1 MRRAVIV
8 DVVRS
13 PFGRGRPG
21 GALDGVHPVDLYAQ
35 VLQALV
41 RRTGVDPA
49 LIEDVIT
56 GCVIQVAEQSGN
68 IGRQAVLAAG
78 FPESVPAVTLDRKC
92 GSAQQAFD
100 FAAQGVIAG
109 AYDLVIAGG
118 VEMMSLVPMRA
129 NRMGKDNEGPA
140 FHRRYPEG
148 LVRQG
153 VSAELIAARWG
164 IGREAMDAFALES
177 HRRAVAAEDRGATA
191 RAITPVDVPAPDG
204 LRRVERDEGP
214 RRDSSLEKLGALR
227 PAFEDAATAMRFPEI
242 RWSVTAGN
250 SSQVTDGAAAVL
262 IAEESVAVR
271 LGLKPRAAITHFALA
286 GDDPVMML
294 TAIMPATRKILERA
308 GMPLDRIDCFEVN
321 EAFASVVLAWLKET
335 GANPDR
341 VNRWGGAIALGHP
354 VGASGGR
361 LLANLLGTLE
371 EIGRSLR
378 PADDVRVRRHGQRD
392 ADRAFVKR
400 AQALRFAPPLTK
412 ITCP

>member
-13 PFGRGRPG
+13 PFGRARPG

-41 RRTGVDPA
+41 QRTGADPA
-49 LIEDVIT
+49 MVEDVIT

-78 FPESVPAVTLDRKC
+78 FPEGVPAVTLDRKC

-100 FAAQGVIAG
+100 FAAQGVLAG

-118 VEMMSLVPMRA
+118 VEMMSLVPMRV

-177 HRRAVAAEDRGATA
+177 HRRAIAAEERGATA
-191 RAITPVDVPAPDG
+191 QAITPVDIPVPDG
-204 LRRVERDEGP
+204 LRRLERDEGP

-227 PAFEDAATAMRFPEI
+227 PAFEDAATAARFPEI

-271 LGLKPRAAITHFALA
+271 LGLRPRAAITHFALA

-294 TAIMPATRKILERA
+294 TAIIPATRKILERA
-308 GMPLDRIDCFEVN
+308 SVPLDRIDCFEVN

-341 VNRWGGAIALGHP
+341 INRWGGAIALGHP

-371 EIGRSLR
+371 ETGGRYGLQTMCESGGMANATLIE
-378 PADDVRVRRHGQRD
+378 
-392 ADRAFVKR
+392 
-400 AQALRFAPPLTK
+400 LL
-412 ITCP
+412 

>member
-1 MRRAVIV
+1 MRRAAIV

-13 PFGRGRPG
+13 PFGRARPG

-41 RRTGVDPA
+41 RGTGVDPA
-49 LIEDVIT
+49 MVEDVIT

-78 FPESVPAVTLDRKC
+78 FPDGVPAVTLDRKC

-100 FAAQGVIAG
+100 FAAQGVLAG

-118 VEMMSLVPMRA
+118 VEMMSLVPMRV

-177 HRRAVAAEDRGATA
+177 HRRAITAEERGATA
-191 RAITPVDVPAPDG
+191 QAITPVDIPVPDG

-227 PAFEDAATAMRFPEI
+227 PAFEDAATAARFPEI

-271 LGLKPRAAITHFALA
+271 LGLRPRAAITHFALA

-294 TAIMPATRKILERA
+294 TAIIPATRKILERA
-308 GMPLDRIDCFEVN
+308 SMPLDRIDCFEVN

-341 VNRWGGAIALGHP
+341 INRWGGAIALGHP

-371 EIGRSLR
+371 ETGGRYGLQTMCESGGMANATLIE
-378 PADDVRVRRHGQRD
+378 
-392 ADRAFVKR
+392 
-400 AQALRFAPPLTK
+400 LL
-412 ITCP
+412 

>member
-13 PFGRGRPG
+13 PFGRARPG
-21 GALDGVHPVDLYAQ
+21 GALDGLHPVDLYAQ

-49 LIEDVIT
+49 MVEDVIT

-78 FPESVPAVTLDRKC
+78 FPEGVPAVTLDRKC

-118 VEMMSLVPMRA
+118 VEMMSLVPMRV

-177 HRRAVAAEDRGATA
+177 HRRAIAAEERRATA
-191 RAITPVDVPAPDG
+191 PAITPVDIPAPDG

-227 PAFEDAATAMRFPEI
+227 PAFEDAAMAARFPEI

-262 IAEESVAVR
+262 IAEESVAAR
-271 LGLKPRAAITHFALA
+271 LGLRPRAAITHFALA

-294 TAIMPATRKILERA
+294 TAIIPATRKILERA
-308 GMPLDRIDCFEVN
+308 SMLLDRIDCFEVN

-371 EIGRSLR
+371 ETGGRYGLQIMCESGGMANATLIE
-378 PADDVRVRRHGQRD
+378 
-392 ADRAFVKR
+392 
-400 AQALRFAPPLTK
+400 LL
-412 ITCP
+412 

>member
-13 PFGRGRPG
+13 PFGRARPG
-21 GALDGVHPVDLYAQ
+21 GALEGVHPVDLYAQ

-49 LIEDVIT
+49 IIEDVIT

-78 FPESVPAVTLDRKC
+78 FPEAVPAVTLDRKC

-109 AYDLVIAGG
+109 AYDVVVAGG

-129 NRMGKDNEGPA
+129 NRMSKDNEGPA
-140 FHRRYPEG
+140 FHRRYPKG

-164 IGREAMDAFALES
+164 IGREAMDSFAIES
-177 HRRAVAAEDRGATA
+177 HRRAIAAEDRGATV
-191 RAITPVDVPAPDG
+191 RAIAPVEIETSDG
-204 LRRVERDEGP
+204 LRSVERDEGP
-214 RRDSSLEKLGALR
+214 RRETSLEKLGALK
-227 PAFEDAATAMRFPEI
+227 PSFEDAAMAARFPEI

-250 SSQVTDGAAAVL
+250 ASQVTDGAAAIL
-262 IAEESVAVR
+262 IAEESVAAR
-271 LGLKPRAAITHFALA
+271 LRLKPRAAITHFALA

-294 TAIMPATRKILERA
+294 TAIVPATRKLLRRA
-308 GMPLDRIDCFEVN
+308 SLSLDRIDSFEVN
-321 EAFASVVLAWLKET
+321 EAFASVVLAWLKDT
-335 GANPDR
+335 GADPAR
-341 VNRWGGAIALGHP
+341 VNPWGGAIALGHP

-361 LLANLLGTLE
+361 LLANLLGALE
-371 EIGRSLR
+371 EKGGRYGLQTMCESGGMANATLIER
-378 PADDVRVRRHGQRD
+378 
-392 ADRAFVKR
+392 
-400 AQALRFAPPLTK
+400 L
-412 ITCP
+412 

>member
-13 PFGRGRPG
+13 PFGRARPG
-21 GALDGVHPVDLYAQ
+21 GALEGLHPVDLYAQ

-41 RRTGVDPA
+41 RLTGVDSA
-49 LIEDVIT
+49 MIEDVIT

-78 FPESVPAVTLDRKC
+78 FPEAVPAVTLDRKC

-109 AYDLVIAGG
+109 AYDVVVAGG
-118 VEMMSLVPMRA
+118 VEMMSLLPMRV
-129 NRMGKDNEGPA
+129 NRMGKDNEGSA

-177 HRRAVAAEDRGATA
+177 HRRAIAAEDRGASV
-191 RAITPVDVPAPDG
+191 RAIALVEIASPDG
-204 LRRVERDEGP
+204 IRRVERDEGP
-214 RRDSSLEKLGALR
+214 RRDTSLEKLGALK
-227 PAFEDAATAMRFPEI
+227 PAFEDAAVAARFPEI

-250 SSQVTDGAAAVL
+250 ASQVTDGASAIL
-262 IAEESVAVR
+262 IAEESVALR

-294 TAIMPATRKILERA
+294 TAIVPATRKLLRRA
-308 GMPLDRIDCFEVN
+308 GLSLDRIDSFEVN
-321 EAFASVVLAWLKET
+321 EAFASVVLAWLKDT
-335 GANPDR
+335 GVDPVR

-371 EIGRSLR
+371 EAGGRYGLQTMCESGGMANATLIER
-378 PADDVRVRRHGQRD
+378 
-392 ADRAFVKR
+392 
-400 AQALRFAPPLTK
+400 L
-412 ITCP
+412 